1 MNLVG
6 NLTHDRKIS
15 RNLLRLDPSYTDN
28 GASLEC
34 FVTHPWGSRRRSH
47 PAAGFQGCRYEK
59 LDVRHQ
65 PVVEC
70 PDPQVILVLLISNY
84 RRWWC
89 DVHGC
94 LEGSV
99 ENQNCVLCSS
109 IICHVGRLLG
119 WSFHLLVHLSVCC
132 WYYVF
137 WGVHGWCLHL
147 YLRPN
152 ILYIGY
158 FHHARDIHR
167 IVLVLISIY
176 LTIIVK

>member
-1 MNLVG
+1 MGTRESGLFFLKAKNTVHLFIHSSFNSIIPLLRTRLASTNSSIFSSTKKLIPLFFLQPEISWRLNGVNLVG

-70 PDPQVILVLLISNY
+70 PDPQVILVLLISN
-84 RRWWC
+84 
-89 DVHGC
+89 
-94 LEGSV
+94 
-99 ENQNCVLCSS
+99 
-109 IICHVGRLLG
+109 
-119 WSFHLLVHLSVCC
+119 
-132 WYYVF
+132 
-137 WGVHGWCLHL
+137 
-147 YLRPN
+147 
-152 ILYIGY
+152 
-158 FHHARDIHR
+158 
-167 IVLVLISIY
+167 
-176 LTIIVK
+176 